1 MGGIETLSAASWNVL
16 LIGGHSAAGKTTAA
30 ELVARSLGVQ
40 WMMMDDLRLA
50 FQRARVSLPENTD
63 ALYFDTV
70 PSFHRLSPEE
80 FRDRLI
86 AVGEALSPALEVIIE
101 HHVDLSLPVVIEGDG
116 ILPSLLSRPPVVE
129 RRDSVR
135 AVFLIEPEE
144 SEILGN
150 MLARSRATS
159 DRTAEQLRNEAR
171 AKWLHGQWLSRE
183 AGEHG
188 LPVVRPRPWETLAE
202 RIIRHLA

>member
-1 MGGIETLSAASWNVL
+1 M

-50 FQRARVSLPENTD
+50 FQRARVSLPENTE

-70 PSFHRLSPEE
+70 PSFRTLSPEE
-80 FRDRLI
+80 FRDALI

-116 ILPSLLSRPPVVE
+116 IVPSLLCRPPVVE
-129 RRDSVR
+129 RRESVR

-144 SEILGN
+144 RAILGN
-150 MLARSRATS
+150 MLARSRAVS
-159 DRTAEQLRNEAR
+159 DRTEEQLRNEAR

-183 AGEHG
+183 AASHD
-188 LPVVRPRPWETLAE
+188 LPIVHPRPWATLVE
-202 RIIRHLA
+202 RIVQHLA